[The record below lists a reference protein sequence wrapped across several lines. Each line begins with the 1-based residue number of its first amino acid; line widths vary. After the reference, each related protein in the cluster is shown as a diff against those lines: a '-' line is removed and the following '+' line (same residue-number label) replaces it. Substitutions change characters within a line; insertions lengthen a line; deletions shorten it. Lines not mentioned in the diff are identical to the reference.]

1 MMTSRCSWSGA
12 MAVTADPQT
21 PDRSS
26 GPTAVTADP
35 QAPATGLQRLRLAQV
50 LGLVTVLP
58 LIVVLVAIV
67 IGIVTLSNQS
77 NVRDELVN
85 RVEPANL
92 AAQALETAMV
102 NQETGVRGYELS
114 GISSFLDP
122 FRTGL
127 TAERQAVAEL
137 KRARVAGTAAS
148 LAQTLNRIEIWQRQ
162 VALLAIGRVQRGHPH
177 PTGTATATVDTVIGK
192 LRFDQLR
199 AALAALQADVHA
211 RAVRVKTELDDAA
224 RTTTITFLA
233 VGLAL
238 LLSVIA
244 AAVALTRTVT
254 RPLQR
259 LTASSR
265 KVAEGELSTSLLID
279 GPLEIAQLGRD
290 LDTMR
295 EQLVRELEAIEL
307 ARAELAAAAIELERS
322 NTELEQFAYVASHDL
337 QEPLRKVTSFCQL
350 LQDRYADQL
359 DERAD
364 QYIAFAV
371 DGAKRMQQLIN
382 DLLAF
387 SRVGRIR
394 ERSEMSDI
402 TALAQAAVTDL
413 DETIRSSGAEVEIG
427 ELPELSVE
435 PQLLRTVFQN
445 LIANSLKFRSQAPP
459 RIRIEAARS
468 GDRWLFTCTDNGIG
482 IEPAY
487 ADRVFVIFQR
497 LHTRDAYEGTGIG
510 LAMCRKIIEFSGG
523 EIWLDREYSG
533 GARIRFTLPAVP
545 APTASTE
552 PAEALDAEGSDTMV
566 T

>member
-1 MMTSRCSWSGA
+1 
-12 MAVTADPQT
+12 MAVTADPQA
-21 PDRSS
+21 PDR
-26 GPTAVTADP
+26 GPAAVTADH
-35 QAPATGLQRLRLAQV
+35 QAPATGLQRLGLAQV

-58 LIVVLVAIV
+58 LVVVVVAMA

-77 NVRDELVN
+77 DVRDELVN

-102 NQETGVRGYELS
+102 DQETGVRGYELS
-114 GISSFLDP
+114 ATSSFLDP
-122 FRTGL
+122 FRSGL
-127 TAERQAVAEL
+127 SAERQAVAEL
-137 KRARVAGTAAS
+137 KRARVAGTAAA
-148 LAQTLNRIEIWQRQ
+148 LAQVLHRIQVWEQQ
-162 VALLAIGRVQRGHPH
+162 VALRAIGQVQPGRPH
-177 PTGTATATVDTVIGK
+177 TSATVDTVVGK

-199 AALAALQADVHA
+199 AALATLQADVHD
-211 RAVRVKTELDDAA
+211 RTVRVKTELDNTA
-224 RTTTITFLA
+224 RTTTITFIA
-233 VGLAL
+233 IGVAL

-244 AAVALTRTVT
+244 AAIALARTVT
-254 RPLQR
+254 GPLQR

-265 KVAEGELSTSLLID
+265 KVAGGELSTSLLID
-279 GPLEIAQLGRD
+279 GPMEIAQLGRD
-290 LDTMR
+290 VDTMR
-295 EQLVRELEAIEL
+295 RRMVRELEAVEL
-307 ARAELAAAAIELERS
+307 ARADLAAAATDLEHS

-350 LQDRYADQL
+350 LRDRYAGQL

-387 SRVGRIR
+387 SRVGRIS
-394 ERSEMSDI
+394 ERSEVADL
-402 TALAQAAVTDL
+402 TTLARAAAADL
-413 DETIRSSGAEVEIG
+413 DDAVRASGAKVEIG
-427 ELPELSVE
+427 ELPRLSVE

-468 GDRWLFTCTDNGIG
+468 GERWLFTCTDNGIG
-482 IEPAY
+482 IDPAY

-497 LHTRDAYEGTGIG
+497 LHARDAYEGTGIG

-523 EIWLDREYSG
+523 EIWLDAKFSG
-533 GARIRFTLPAVP
+533 GARFYFTLPA
-545 APTASTE
+545 APTTTASAE
-552 PAEALDAEGSDTMV
+552 LPASLDAEGSDTMV

>member
-1 MMTSRCSWSGA
+1 MTTSRCSWSGA
-12 MAVTADPQT
+12 MAVTADPQA
-21 PDRSS
+21 PDR
-26 GPTAVTADP
+26 GQTAVTADR

-58 LIVVLVAIV
+58 LIVVVVAIV

-77 NVRDELVN
+77 DVRDELVN
-85 RVEPANL
+85 RVEPANV

-102 NQETGVRGYELS
+102 DQETGVRGYELS
-114 GISSFLDP
+114 ATSSFLDP

-148 LAQTLNRIEIWQRQ
+148 LAQVLQRIEVWEEK
-162 VALLAIGRVQRGHPH
+162 VAIPAIGQVQPGQPH
-177 PTGTATATVDTVIGK
+177 PTATVDTVIGK
-192 LRFDQLR
+192 QRFDQLR
-199 AALAALQADVHA
+199 AALAILQGDVHD
-211 RAVRVKTELDDAA
+211 RLVRVKTELDNAA
-224 RTTTITFLA
+224 RTTTVVFIA
-233 VGLAL
+233 IGVAL

-279 GPLEIAQLGRD
+279 GPVEIAQLGRD
-290 LDTMR
+290 VDTMR
-295 EQLVRELEAIEL
+295 QRLVRELEAVEL
-307 ARAELAAAAIELERS
+307 ARAEVAAAATDLERS

-350 LQDRYADQL
+350 LQDRYADKL

-387 SRVGRIR
+387 SRVGRIG
-394 ERSEMSDI
+394 ERSEMADL
-402 TALAQAAVTDL
+402 TALARAAAADL
-413 DETIRSSGAEVEIG
+413 DDTIRASGAEVEIG
-427 ELPELSVE
+427 ELPRLSVE
-435 PQLLRTVFQN
+435 PSLLRTVFQN

-459 RIRIEAARS
+459 RIRIEAAPS

-497 LHTRDAYEGTGIG
+497 LHSRDAYEGTGIG

-523 EIWLDREYSG
+523 EIWLDPEFTG
-533 GARIRFTLPAVP
+533 GARIYFTLPAVP
-545 APTASTE
+545 TTTASTGS
-552 PAEALDAEGSDTMV
+552 PAALDAEGSDTMV

>member
-1 MMTSRCSWSGA
+1 
-12 MAVTADPQT
+12 MAVTADPQAS
-21 PDRSS
+21 DR
-26 GPTAVTADP
+26 GQADVAADP

-58 LIVVLVAIV
+58 LIVVVGAMV
-67 IGIVTLSNQS
+67 VGIVTLANQS
-77 NVRDELVN
+77 DVRDELVN
-85 RVEPANL
+85 RVEPANV

-114 GISSFLDP
+114 AISSFLDP

-148 LAQTLNRIEIWQRQ
+148 LAQVLHHIEVWERQ
-162 VALLAIGRVQRGHPH
+162 VALPAIAAVQPGHP
-177 PTGTATATVDTVIGK
+177 GTSATVDTVIGK

-199 AALAALQADVHA
+199 ASLATLQADVHA
-211 RAVRVKTELDDAA
+211 RMVRVKTELDNAA
-224 RTTTITFLA
+224 RTTTITFIA
-233 VGLAL
+233 IGVAL

-244 AAVALTRTVT
+244 AAIALTRTVT
-254 RPLQR
+254 WPLQR

-279 GPLEIAQLGRD
+279 GPMEIVELGHD
-290 LDTMR
+290 VDTMR
-295 EQLVRELEAIEL
+295 QRLVRELEAVEL
-307 ARAELAAAAIELERS
+307 ARAELAAAATDLERS

-350 LQDRYADQL
+350 LQDRYAGQL

-387 SRVGRIR
+387 SRVGRIG
-394 ERSEMSDI
+394 ERSKMADL
-402 TALAQAAVTDL
+402 TALARAAAADL
-413 DETIRSSGAEVEIG
+413 DDVIRAGGAEVEIG
-427 ELPELSVE
+427 ELPRLSVE

-445 LIANSLKFRSQAPP
+445 LIANSLKFRSPAPP
-459 RIRIEAARS
+459 RIRIEAAR
-468 GDRWLFTCTDNGIG
+468 GGERWLFTCTDNGIG

-497 LHTRDAYEGTGIG
+497 LHSRDAYEGTGIG

-523 EIWLDREYSG
+523 EIWVDQEFSG
-533 GARIRFTLPAVP
+533 GTRMCFTLPAEP
-545 APTASTE
+545 ALAAPSSTAS
-552 PAEALDAEGSDTMV
+552 PEAPESLDAEGSDTMV
-566 T
+566 P

>member
-1 MMTSRCSWSGA
+1 
-12 MAVTADPQT
+12 MAVTADPQA
-21 PDRSS
+21 PDR
-26 GPTAVTADP
+26 GQTAVTADP
-35 QAPATGLQRLRLAQV
+35 QAAATGLQRLRLAQV

-77 NVRDELVN
+77 DVRDELVN
-85 RVEPANL
+85 RVEPANV

-102 NQETGVRGYELS
+102 DQETGVRGYELS
-114 GISSFLDP
+114 AMSSFLNP
-122 FRTGL
+122 FRSGL

-148 LAQTLNRIEIWQRQ
+148 LALVLQRIEVWEEK
-162 VALLAIGRVQRGHPH
+162 VALPAIGQVQPGQPH
-177 PTGTATATVDTVIGK
+177 PTATVDTVTGK
-192 LRFDQLR
+192 QRFDELR
-199 AALAALQADVHA
+199 AALALLQGDVHD
-211 RAVRVKTELDDAA
+211 RLVHVKTELDNAA
-224 RTTTITFLA
+224 RTTTVVFIA
-233 VGLAL
+233 IGVAL

-279 GPLEIAQLGRD
+279 GPVEIAELGHD
-290 LDTMR
+290 VDTMR
-295 EQLVRELEAIEL
+295 QRLVRELEAVEL
-307 ARAELAAAAIELERS
+307 ARAQLAAAATDLERS

-350 LQDRYADQL
+350 LQDRYAGQL
-359 DERAD
+359 DDRAD

-387 SRVGRIR
+387 SRVGRVS
-394 ERSEMSDI
+394 ERSEMADL
-402 TALAQAAVTDL
+402 TALARAAAADL
-413 DETIRSSGAEVEIG
+413 DDTIRASGAEVEIG
-427 ELPELSVE
+427 ELPRLSVE

-459 RIRIEAARS
+459 RIRIEAAPS

-497 LHTRDAYEGTGIG
+497 LHSRDAYDGTGIG

-523 EIWLDREYSG
+523 EIWLDPEFSD
-533 GARIRFTLPAVP
+533 GARIYFTLPAVP
-545 APTASTE
+545 TTTASTE
-552 PAEALDAEGSDTMV
+552 SPASLDAEGSDTMV

>member
-1 MMTSRCSWSGA
+1 
-12 MAVTADPQT
+12 MAVTADPQA
-21 PDRSS
+21 PDR
-26 GPTAVTADP
+26 GQTAGRADQ
-35 QAPATGLQRLRLAQV
+35 QAPATGLQRLSLAQV

-58 LIVVLVAIV
+58 LIVVVVAIV
-67 IGIVTLSNQS
+67 VGIVTLSNQS
-77 NVRDELVN
+77 DVRDELVN
-85 RVEPANL
+85 RVEPANV

-102 NQETGVRGYELS
+102 DQETGVRGYELS
-114 GISSFLDP
+114 AMPSFLDP

-148 LAQTLNRIEIWQRQ
+148 LALVLQRIQVWEEK
-162 VALLAIGRVQRGHPH
+162 VALLAIGQVQHGQPH
-177 PTGTATATVDTVIGK
+177 TTATVDTVTGK
-192 LRFDQLR
+192 QRFDELR
-199 AALAALQADVHA
+199 AAMAILQGDVHD
-211 RAVRVKTELDDAA
+211 RLVRVRTELDDAA
-224 RTTTITFLA
+224 RTTTVVFIA
-233 VGLAL
+233 IGVAL

-265 KVAEGELSTSLLID
+265 QVAEGELATSLLID
-279 GPLEIAQLGRD
+279 GPVEIAQLGRD
-290 LDTMR
+290 VDTMR
-295 EQLVRELEAIEL
+295 QRLVRELEAVEL
-307 ARAELAAAAIELERS
+307 ARAQLAAAATDLERS

-350 LQDRYADQL
+350 LQDRYAGQL

-387 SRVGRIR
+387 SRVGRVS
-394 ERSEMSDI
+394 ERSEMADL
-402 TALAQAAVTDL
+402 TVLARAAAADL
-413 DETIRSSGAEVEIG
+413 DDAIRASGAEVEIG
-427 ELPELSVE
+427 ELPRLSVE

-459 RIRIEAARS
+459 RIRIEAAPS

-497 LHTRDAYEGTGIG
+497 LHSRDAYEGTGIG

-523 EIWLDREYSG
+523 EIWLDPEFSG
-533 GARIRFTLPAVP
+533 GARFYFTLPAVP
-545 APTASTE
+545 TTTASTDS
-552 PAEALDAEGSDTMV
+552 PAALDAQGSDTMV